1 MTKTKKEKEKIV
13 DELAENL
20 KKSKSLL
27 FTTYIGLT
35 VSKISKLRKL
45 LKEKG
50 HKYEVVKKTLI
61 KKGFEKAGIK
71 DFKPAKANGLVIG
84 FDEIEPIKLV
94 YDFIKENPEL
104 QVESGLVGNKFMTK
118 NEIEAFSKLPDRNS
132 LLAQIVFTIKSP
144 LMRLQNA
151 LRYNSRSLLYIL
163 TAIKK

>member
-1 MTKTKKEKEKIV
+1 
-13 DELAENL
+13 
-20 KKSKSLL
+20 
-27 FTTYIGLT
+27 
-35 VSKISKLRKL
+35 
-45 LKEKG
+45 
-50 HKYEVVKKTLI
+50 
-61 KKGFEKAGIK
+61 
-71 DFKPAKANGLVIG
+71 VIG

-104 QVESGLVGNKFMTK
+104 QVESGLVLNKFMTK
-118 NEIEAFSKLPDRNS
+118 NEIEFFSKLPGRNS